1 MSVLERLWTTYMQH
15 FNQMTVLSRL
25 VMKSLILHEVE
36 TWEGKLHLFF
46 SWLWTLE
53 VQSRQNCSSCSFDFW
68 ACALFRTFSCSFS
81 PDFFFPW
88 TMVLRERE
96 RHDMILLKRMPIFS
110 GADQGLETQ
119 RSPSGLGWLDSG
131 STWLGRVLFAASSSF
146 QVPFEILT
154 NITHQNPQLPILFS
168 KETILLVATGK
179 HQASPSN
186 SSLPKTYANK
196 RGSIPWASSISQTK
210 KRASN
215 WYSRKKKQDAFA

>member
-1 MSVLERLWTTYMQH
+1 MDSGSAEPSELLQLQFWL
-15 FNQMTVLSRL
+15 LSMCIIPYVFL
-25 VMKSLILHEVE
+25 
-36 TWEGKLHLFF
+36 
-46 SWLWTLE
+46 
-53 VQSRQNCSSCSFDFW
+53 
-68 ACALFRTFSCSFS
+68 
-81 PDFFFPW
+81 FFFPW
-88 TMVLRERE
+88 FFLSLDHGFKRERD
-96 RHDMILLKRMPIFS
+96 DMILLKRMPIFS

-196 RGSIPWASSISQTK
+196 RGSIPWASSISQAK